1 MTCSIGSYLSLLDW
15 PVDATAG
22 AATCHL
28 RDTQAVYRTAQRGL
42 KLGAFAVRLCLSQA
56 LLRTATRLFGPRL
69 IDLLGVFGSI
79 GQDGH
84 TVIGHFQEAAGDE
97 DGLLRVTQANG
108 QFAGIQHR

>member
-1 MTCSIGSYLSLLDW
+1 MVCSTTSYLSLLNR

-42 KLGAFAVRLCLSQA
+42 KLGAFAVRLRLSQT
-56 LLRTATRLFGPRL
+56 LLRTATRLFGSRL
-69 IDLLGVFGSI
+69 IDLLRVFGGI
-79 GQDGH
+79 GQDGYA
-84 TVIGHFQEAAGDE
+84 VIGHFQKAAGDE
-97 DGLLRVTQANG
+97 DGFLRITQANG